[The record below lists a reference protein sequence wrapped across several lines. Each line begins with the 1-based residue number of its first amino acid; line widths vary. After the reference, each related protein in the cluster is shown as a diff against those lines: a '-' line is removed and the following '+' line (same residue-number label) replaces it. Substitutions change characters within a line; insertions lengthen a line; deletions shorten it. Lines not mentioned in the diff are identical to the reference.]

1 MQTLASDL
9 AQDAGLVTRALRKLE
24 TSDLRRFI
32 GTGLLIRSG
41 DPLDILWGY
50 PHIAAVNVKRPEHKP
65 CIFIGS
71 SLKDLRRFPAKV
83 KNRIGFALNEVQEGG
98 EPLAAKALRG
108 FGGRAILELVDDFD
122 GDTYRT
128 VYTIRFADV
137 VYVLHA
143 FQKKAKKGIATPQKD
158 IELIK
163 SRLRDAEL
171 HHRARTKKERARHD
185 EAQDRGS

>member
-1 MQTLASDL
+1 
-9 AQDAGLVTRALRKLE
+9 VKV
-24 TSDLRRFI
+24 RR
-32 GTGLLIRSG
+32 S
-41 DPLDILWGY
+41 
-50 PHIAAVNVKRPEHKP
+50 EQKP

-83 KNRIGFALNEVQEGG
+83 KNRIGFALNDVQEGG
-98 EPLAAKALRG
+98 EPAAAKALRG
-108 FGGRAILELVDDFD
+108 FGGRAVLELVDDFD
-122 GDTYRT
+122 SDTYRA

-143 FQKKAKKGIATPQKD
+143 FQKKAKKGIATPRQD

-171 HHRARTKKERARHD
+171 HYRARD
-185 EAQDRGS
+185 EKAKALDDKT